1 MFETLKKR
9 KTMKT
14 YEAIAHV
21 LKHDKNSSNLK
32 LSKALG
38 CTHTTIAN
46 YLKGKGTMSRKV
58 YEKFK
63 VIYPSIGIDDIRENN
78 QGGGITGNG
87 KLGTLT
93 YE

>member
-1 MFETLKKR
+1 
-9 KTMKT
+9 MKT
-14 YEAIAHV
+14 QEAIAHV
-21 LKHDKNSSNLK
+21 LKHDKNSNNLK

-46 YLKGKGTMSRKV
+46 YLKGKGTMNRRV

-63 VIYPSIGIDDIRENN
+63 EIYPSIQITDVRDGN
-78 QGGGITGNG
+78 QGGSITGNG